1 MKRNY
6 KQHLLA
12 LVEGVMM
19 LALAWAL
26 DFVCAMLPFN
36 SVWWV
41 NGGGITIGM
50 LPIVYYGFRRGP
62 AWGIGAGVVFSG
74 LQMLMGWYVPPAN
87 TWWAIL
93 LCVLLDYVLAFCI
106 LGASALFA
114 KPFDEKRR
122 LLGYGMGAA
131 IVCLLRYV
139 FSTLSG
145 GILWGSYAFEGWNPW
160 VYSIVYNGSYM
171 IPNAILTAILVVLL
185 CRALD
190 PKTLRPMK
198 K

>member
-12 LVEGVMM
+12 LVEGAMI

-26 DFVCAMLPFN
+26 DFVCALLPFN
-36 SVWWV
+36 RVWV

-50 LPIVYYGFRRGP
+50 LPVIYYAFRRGSG
-62 AWGIGAGVVFSG
+62 WGIGAGLVFSG

-93 LCVLLDYVLAFCI
+93 LCVLLDYVIAFSI
-106 LGASALFA
+106 LGASELFA
-114 KPFDEKRR
+114 KLFGRKHR
-122 LLGYGMGAA
+122 LFGYGMGAVT
-131 IVCLLRYV
+131 VCLFRYV
-139 FSTLSG
+139 CGTLSG
-145 GILWGSYAFEGWNPW
+145 GILWSSYAFEGWNPW

-171 IPNAILTAILVVLL
+171 IPNAILTAALAVLL

-190 PKTLRPMK
+190 PRTLRPMK

>member
-1 MKRNY
+1 MRRNY

-12 LVEGVMM
+12 LVEGAMI

-26 DFVCAMLPFN
+26 DFVCALLPFN
-36 SVWWV
+36 RAWV
-41 NGGGITIGM
+41 NGGGITVGM
-50 LPIVYYGFRRGP
+50 LPIVYYGFRRGSG
-62 AWGIGAGVVFSG
+62 WGIGAGVVFSG

-93 LCVLLDYVLAFCI
+93 LCVLLDYVVAFSI
-106 LGASALFA
+106 LGASELFA
-114 KPFDEKRR
+114 KPFGGKHR
-122 LLGYGMGAA
+122 LPGYGLAA
-131 IVCLLRYV
+131 VTVCLLRYV
-139 FSTLSG
+139 CSTLSG

-171 IPNAILTAILVVLL
+171 IPNAILTAALTVLL

>member
-1 MKRNY
+1 MKKNV

-12 LVEGVMM
+12 LVEGAMM

-26 DFVCAMLPFN
+26 DFVCSLLPFN
-36 SVWWV
+36 HAWV

-50 LPIVYYGFRRGP
+50 LPLVYYGFRHGS
-62 AWGIGAGVVFSG
+62 AWGIGAGLVFSG

-93 LCVLLDYVLAFCI
+93 LCVLLDYVLAFTV
-106 LGASALFA
+106 LGASAFFA
-114 KPFDEKRR
+114 KPFEKKHR
-122 LLGYGMGAA
+122 LLGYGVGAF
-131 IVCLLRYV
+131 IVCLLRYAC
-139 FSTLSG
+139 STLSG
-145 GILWGSYAFEGWNPW
+145 GILWGSYAFDGWNPW

-171 IPNAILTAILVVLL
+171 VPNAILTAVLIVLL

-198 K
+198 A

>member
-12 LVEGVMM
+12 LVEGAMI

-26 DFVCAMLPFN
+26 DFVCALLPFN
-36 SVWWV
+36 RAWI

-93 LCVLLDYVLAFCI
+93 LCILLDYVVAFSI
-106 LGASALFA
+106 LGASELFA
-114 KPFDEKRR
+114 KTFGQKHR
-122 LLGYGMGAA
+122 LLGYGMGAV

-139 FSTLSG
+139 CSTLSG

-171 IPNAILTAILVVLL
+171 IPNAILTAALAVLL